1 KDIVGKMDYDL
12 FPKDLAEKHRAEDK
26 KILKTGT
33 EIRNENWLTTAKG
46 QKIRIEVHKSPMR
59 DKNGKIIGIIGISRD
74 ISLRYMTEEKL
85 KILQFGIDKSQIGIY
100 QIDENARICYA
111 NDYGCKQ
118 LGYGREELMQLSL
131 ADIDENFNK
140 KGWDEARNELKEE
153 FSISFETVH
162 IRKDGTKFPVDIT
175 VNYLEFE
182 NKPISFSF
190 VKDITLQKNTM
201 EELDRSEKR
210 FRTLVEQST
219 DGMIL
224 SDQNGNIIEVNQ
236 RTCLSLGYSEKE
248 LLKMKIGDID
258 PTFEKQKSLVK
269 FEEQLKPGEPF
280 IIESMHRRKNGTMFP
295 VEVSL
300 GLIELHGINVVVG
313 FARDISDRLKV
324 QKELLESEEN
334 LRTTLNSIG
343 DAVISVNAGGFI
355 TGMNPTAENLTG
367 WSINQSKGLKLFK
380 VLTIIDNTT
389 GKKVPDSIQNIIKSG
404 QKIERYEDVVL
415 LSKEGQKYH
424 VRQSLAPLI
433 NAEGEIK
440 GVVLVIRN
448 ITKEHEF
455 IEVLHKSQNN
465 LEKAQEIAQMGSW
478 DLNPDTGYG
487 FWSKEMFRLFN
498 RDTELGIPSFEEFL
512 YYVHEEDR
520 QLLREANKQALKN
533 RKPFNAEIRTNPEL
547 GDVRII
553 RAQFECK
560 YSKNKK
566 EVILYG
572 TCLNIT
578 EQKKTDQA
586 LKESESQFRGL
597 IEASPDAIFITDY
610 SSRMLYANA
619 TLENQTG
626 YTAADFQIPQEENSF
641 IHPDDAEKVTEFLKN
656 FIVSKDQISDTIEN
670 RFIDKWGKTHWYS
683 SRIAKINFE
692 GQPALQFTTRNVTEE
707 QKVREALIRS
717 EKGYRTLFENMEQG
731 IVYQDLNGKIIS
743 ANPAAQKILGLKLD
757 QLQERSSLDNRW
769 HSIHEDGSEFPGA
782 EHPAMQALATGKPV
796 KDVLMGIFNSE
807 KDEYRWILVS
817 AMPEFKEGENKPYQV
832 FATFTDI
839 SEIKRAEDIIKQN
852 TVLLEES
859 QQIAK
864 LGHYVFD
871 ITTGKWQ
878 SSKMLDKIFGIDE
891 NYEKSVEGWSNL
903 IHSEFKPEMTV
914 YLRDVVLKQG
924 NLFDR
929 EYKIVR
935 QNDNRE
941 RWVHGHGRLER
952 DADGNIIRMIGTIQD
967 INDRKV
973 LEEQLMQSQKMEAI
987 GQLAGGVA
995 HDFNNMLT
1003 VINGYSEM
1011 LLYKDIHPEFRG
1023 LIQEILNAS
1032 TKATRLTSQLLTFS
1046 RKQII
1051 QPKILNLN
1059 QVITDQIKMLRRL
1072 LGEDVEVS
1080 TTFDPQLRSI
1090 KADIGQIEQIIM
1102 NISINARDAMPL
1114 GGKLIIERKIIQL
1127 IILMDGNNPNL
1138 NPANNR
1144 S

>member
-1 KDIVGKMDYDL
+1 MDYDL

-380 VLTIIDNTT
+380 VLTILDNTT

-448 ITKEHEF
+448 ITTVSYTHLTLPTK
-455 IEVLHKSQNN
+455 
-465 LEKAQEIAQMGSW
+465 
-478 DLNPDTGYG
+478 
-487 FWSKEMFRLFN
+487 
-498 RDTELGIPSFEEFL
+498 
-512 YYVHEEDR
+512 
-520 QLLREANKQALKN
+520 
-533 RKPFNAEIRTNPEL
+533 
-547 GDVRII
+547 RI
-553 RAQFECK
+553 
-560 YSKNKK
+560 
-566 EVILYG
+566 V
-572 TCLNIT
+572 
-578 EQKKTDQA
+578 
-586 LKESESQFRGL
+586 
-597 IEASPDAIFITDY
+597 
-610 SSRMLYANA
+610 
-619 TLENQTG
+619 
-626 YTAADFQIPQEENSF
+626 
-641 IHPDDAEKVTEFLKN
+641 
-656 FIVSKDQISDTIEN
+656 
-670 RFIDKWGKTHWYS
+670 
-683 SRIAKINFE
+683 
-692 GQPALQFTTRNVTEE
+692 
-707 QKVREALIRS
+707 
-717 EKGYRTLFENMEQG
+717 
-731 IVYQDLNGKIIS
+731 
-743 ANPAAQKILGLKLD
+743 
-757 QLQERSSLDNRW
+757 
-769 HSIHEDGSEFPGA
+769 
-782 EHPAMQALATGKPV
+782 
-796 KDVLMGIFNSE
+796 
-807 KDEYRWILVS
+807 
-817 AMPEFKEGENKPYQV
+817 
-832 FATFTDI
+832 
-839 SEIKRAEDIIKQN
+839 
-852 TVLLEES
+852 
-859 QQIAK
+859 
-864 LGHYVFD
+864 
-871 ITTGKWQ
+871 
-878 SSKMLDKIFGIDE
+878 
-891 NYEKSVEGWSNL
+891 
-903 IHSEFKPEMTV
+903 
-914 YLRDVVLKQG
+914 
-924 NLFDR
+924 
-929 EYKIVR
+929 
-935 QNDNRE
+935 
-941 RWVHGHGRLER
+941 
-952 DADGNIIRMIGTIQD
+952 
-967 INDRKV
+967 
-973 LEEQLMQSQKMEAI
+973 
-987 GQLAGGVA
+987 
-995 HDFNNMLT
+995 
-1003 VINGYSEM
+1003 
-1011 LLYKDIHPEFRG
+1011 
-1023 LIQEILNAS
+1023 
-1032 TKATRLTSQLLTFS
+1032 
-1046 RKQII
+1046 
-1051 QPKILNLN
+1051 
-1059 QVITDQIKMLRRL
+1059 
-1072 LGEDVEVS
+1072 
-1080 TTFDPQLRSI
+1080 
-1090 KADIGQIEQIIM
+1090 
-1102 NISINARDAMPL
+1102 
-1114 GGKLIIERKIIQL
+1114 
-1127 IILMDGNNPNL
+1127 
-1138 NPANNR
+1138 
-1144 S
+1144 